1 MKTIIKILGVIVIIS
16 FIIFISYDTTSN
28 KTSVGDFWCYG
39 EYCKGIKPSE
49 KDIEASKS
57 KLVSYQNSFI
67 YDNKQI
73 VTIFKM
79 VPNDPS
85 SYYKGLAEMRNDTLY
100 LDIKEERRLSSY
112 FNNESYL
119 CASVFKFYFT
129 SNKIPKVIYL
139 WGHSLDSLRNQVNS

>member
-1 MKTIIKILGVIVIIS
+1 MKTTIKIFSIVAIIL
-16 FIIFISYDTTSN
+16 FITYNCYDTTTN
-28 KTSVGDFWCYG
+28 KTSVGEFWCYG
-39 EYCKGIKPSE
+39 QYC
-49 KDIEASKS
+49 KDIEPTAKDAEASIS

-67 YDNKQI
+67 YGDKQI
-73 VTIFKM
+73 VTIYKM

-85 SYYKGLAEMRNDTLY
+85 SYYKGFAEMRNDTLY

-129 SNKIPKVIYL
+129 SNKIPNVIYL
-139 WGHSLDSLRNQVNS
+139 WGHPLDSLKNQVNS